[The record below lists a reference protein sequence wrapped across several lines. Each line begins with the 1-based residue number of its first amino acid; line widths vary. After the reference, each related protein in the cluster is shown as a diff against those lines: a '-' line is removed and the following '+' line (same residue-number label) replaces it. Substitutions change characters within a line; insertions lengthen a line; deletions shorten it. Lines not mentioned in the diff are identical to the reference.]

1 LIKPSGIPSPAA
13 FSGHSTCP
21 QLAQQQAK
29 LGNDS
34 EIMAFA
40 AKTLPLPE
48 LHLEMAHAEEG
59 GA

>member
-1 LIKPSGIPSPAA
+1 
-13 FSGHSTCP
+13 
-21 QLAQQQAK
+21 
-29 LGNDS
+29 
-34 EIMAFA
+34 MAFA